1 MNKKTTRIA
10 LFLVLGALFI
20 ATLACEQSGEIVPDA
35 EATQRAIPTATPVRV
50 IGEASNAKFTK
61 GAEVVFIGKG
71 YLVPLYAHPGDTVVL
86 SHAARNDAATIID
99 IVLYEEEIWYE
110 VKSVAGDGWIFEEF
124 LEAKE

>member
-1 MNKKTTRIA
+1 MNKKITRIA
-10 LFLVLGALFI
+10 LVLGVLFI
-20 ATLACEQSGEIVPDA
+20 TTLACKQSGEIVPDA
-35 EATQRAIPTATPVRV
+35 EATQRAIPTATPVRE

-71 YLVPLYAHPGDTVVL
+71 YLIPLYANPGDTVVI
-86 SHAARNDAATIID
+86 SHAARNDAATIIE

-110 VKSVAGDGWIFEEF
+110 VKSVAGDGWLLEEF